1 MIFYP
6 RSLCHLF
13 RNSPYINGPISDDQ
27 LFGHLHIIERAYY
40 CLPLKQR
47 LKVTLLIAGG
57 WYKLSLHRDKTCID
71 EILAIFGKLNFS
83 LKLFFAQ
90 KQRKIVTF

>member
-1 MIFYP
+1 MSY
-6 RSLCHLF
+6 
-13 RNSPYINGPISDDQ
+13 DM
-27 LFGHLHIIERAYY
+27 LFGHSHIIERAYY

-83 LKLFFAQ
+83 LKLFFA
-90 KQRKIVTF
+90 KKTKENRYILI